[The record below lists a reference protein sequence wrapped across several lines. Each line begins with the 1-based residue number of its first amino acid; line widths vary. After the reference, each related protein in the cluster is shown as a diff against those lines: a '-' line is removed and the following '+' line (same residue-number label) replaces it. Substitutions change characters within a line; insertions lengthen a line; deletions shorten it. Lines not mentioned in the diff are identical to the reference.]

1 MPQAGA
7 RLIYIPPDNE
17 DGIEGGEVPIF
28 ALLPAAETFG
38 KEGNPFA
45 ASALT
50 QACLN
55 ALAFFSP
62 AGKALSVPPTEMRK
76 THPLVAEIL
85 SRVSFNIRS
94 KTLKD

>member
-1 MPQAGA
+1 MS
-7 RLIYIPPDNE
+7 
-17 DGIEGGEVPIF
+17 
-28 ALLPAAETFG
+28 AADTFG

-55 ALAFFSP
+55 ALTFFSP
-62 AGKALSVPPTEMRK
+62 AGRALSVPPTEMRM

-85 SRVSFNIRS
+85 SRVCPSQVH
-94 KTLKD
+94 

>member
-1 MPQAGA
+1 MYLADD
-7 RLIYIPPDNE
+7 YW
-17 DGIEGGEVPIF
+17 
-28 ALLPAAETFG
+28 G

-62 AGKALSVPPTEMRK
+62 GGKALSVPPTEMRM

-85 SRVSFNIRS
+85 SRV
-94 KTLKD
+94 